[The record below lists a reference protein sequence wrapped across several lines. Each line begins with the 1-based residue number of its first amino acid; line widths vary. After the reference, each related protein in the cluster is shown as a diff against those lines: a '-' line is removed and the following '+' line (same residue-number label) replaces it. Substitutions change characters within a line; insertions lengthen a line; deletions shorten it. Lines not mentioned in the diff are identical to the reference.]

1 MRSLFLLL
9 VFSILSTQGFTSQ
22 PTTKEF
28 LENINSSKFD
38 SYLYGLEAGLDWA
51 NELTYRE
58 HKMEIFCKPNDLEVS
73 ASLLKDFIKKEIADN
88 AAFYKKYEN
97 EQLIGL
103 AFRNSYISNFSC
115 QQ

>member
-1 MRSLFLLL
+1 MRSLFILL

-51 NELTYRE
+51 NDLTYRE
-58 HKMEIFCKPNDLEVS
+58 HKMEIFCKPNDFELS
-73 ASLLKDFIKKEIADN
+73 ASNLKSLIITEINNNPDF
-88 AAFYKKYEN
+88 YTKYSEAP
-97 EQLIGL
+97 LIGL
-103 AFRNSYISNFSC
+103 ALRNAYQDNFPC
-115 QQ
+115 N

>member
-1 MRSLFLLL
+1 MKSFLLL
-9 VFSILSTQGFTSQ
+9 TLISFTSANVYASQ

-28 LENINSSKFD
+28 MSNIESSKYD
-38 SYLYGLEAGLDWA
+38 SYLYGLESGLDWA

-73 ASLLKDFIKKEIADN
+73 ASLLKKFIKEEIGNN
-88 AAFYKKYEN
+88 ASFYKKYEN
-97 EQLIGL
+97 EPLIGL

-115 QQ
+115 Q